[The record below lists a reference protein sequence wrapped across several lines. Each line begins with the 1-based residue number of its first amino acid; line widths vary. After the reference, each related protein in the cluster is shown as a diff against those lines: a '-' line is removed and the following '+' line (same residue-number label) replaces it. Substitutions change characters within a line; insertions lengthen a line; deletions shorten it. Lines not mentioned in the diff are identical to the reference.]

1 MEKSFDQLVEYY
13 FEKKKQGMDFQTMR
27 RELRDTNV
35 DEALLERVILRVD
48 DLILNHDMKN
58 ANRSR
63 SNELK
68 IAGYIFAVGG
78 LILTGGTM
86 LGFIDLNGYYIV
98 AFGPVVAGSAMIV
111 TANRMKVRSR
121 SRSSRTS
128 FFQSHHNLRR

>member
-27 RELRDTNV
+27 RELRDANV

-48 DLILNHDMKN
+48 DLILNHDMQN

-86 LGFIDLNGYYIV
+86 LGFIDLHGYYIV

-121 SRSSRTS
+121 SRNNRPS